1 MRTIETTG
9 TVTRDGLLT
18 INVPRDVTPGRHSV
32 VVVIDESTGTTEHVD
47 DRGWPTGFFDQTE
60 GALTDD
66 PLVRGSQGDYEGR
79 DMLK

>member
-9 TVTRDGLLT
+9 TVTTDGLLMV
-18 INVPRDVTPGRHSV
+18 NVPRDITPGRHSV
-32 VVVIDESTGTTEHVD
+32 MVVIDENTDTSEHLN
-47 DRGWPTGFFDQTE
+47 DRGWPIGFFDQTE

-66 PLVRGSQGDYEGR
+66 PLVRGPQGDYEVR